1 MKYDKKKIST
11 VKNYDAR
18 VRPWYRAAVQ
28 AKKSTWSGIYQFSS
42 LEEIRLGTMAVEPV
56 YDNND
61 NLLGVLGT
69 DIILTQLSDFL
80 SSLKIGK
87 SGIIYI
93 IEANGL
99 LVATSTKEPLAK
111 VDKNREATR
120 IKAQDSKN
128 ISIRSSIQELSKQI
142 DLSQLINLSQ
152 EFDFKIKDERY
163 LARSVPF
170 KDGRGIE
177 WAIVVVVPESDFME
191 QINANTRT
199 TILLCLGALIL
210 AAGVGIFTSRW
221 IAAPIRRLSSASA
234 AIAAGNLQQKVEIKA
249 IKELGILGD
258 SFNNMSQKLQAA
270 FIALEKSNQE
280 LENRVKARTAQLK
293 KAKEK
298 AEVANQ
304 AKSEFL
310 ANMSH
315 ELRTP
320 LNVILGF
327 SQLMNRDDSLAKSHQ
342 ENLKIINR
350 SGEHLLSLINGVLDM
365 SKIEAGRVSLNQD
378 PFDLYILLHTI
389 AEMLQFKAQSKGL
402 HFSIEIAPEVPQYL
416 VGDRGKLQQV
426 LINIL
431 GNGIEFTEQGSV
443 ILTAK
448 IKDPEKITNI
458 YFEVKD
464 TGPGITPEEINTLFL
479 PFVQTATGRKSQN
492 GTGLGLAIAK
502 KFIELMGGDI
512 SVHSELGKGT
522 VFKFHVVAEITD
534 GSKIVKQKP
543 NRKVVG
549 LRSGQKKYRILVV
562 DDRSDNRQLLVK
574 FLTDV
579 DLEVKEARNGKEAV
593 DIWESWQPDLIWMDM
608 RMPVMDGY
616 EATKIIKSRLKD
628 RETKIIALTASSFA
642 EEKAILLTAGCDD
655 FVRKPFLE
663 SDIWDTMARHLD
675 ITYIYKA
682 EKEIYQEKEE
692 NNPSKVKLKLSI
704 LKQIMPDGW
713 FVDVFKAASQLNRDL
728 LQDLIAQI
736 PSEHD
741 SIARILTEMVDNFD
755 FERIL
760 KIVKND

>member
-1 MKYDKKKIST
+1 
-11 VKNYDAR
+11 
-18 VRPWYRAAVQ
+18 
-28 AKKSTWSGIYQFSS
+28 
-42 LEEIRLGTMAVEPV
+42 MAVEPV

>member
-1 MKYDKKKIST
+1 
-11 VKNYDAR
+11 
-18 VRPWYRAAVQ
+18 
-28 AKKSTWSGIYQFSS
+28 
-42 LEEIRLGTMAVEPV
+42 MAVEPV

-128 ISIRSSIQELSKQI
+128 ISIRSSIQELSKKI
-142 DLSQLINLSQ
+142 DLSQLINLSK
-152 EFDFKIKDERY
+152 EFDFKIKNERY

-210 AAGVGIFTSRW
+210 ATGVGIFTSRW

-402 HFSIEIAPEVPQYL
+402 HFSIEIAPEVPQYI

-431 GNGIEFTEQGSV
+431 GNAIEFTEQGSV
-443 ILTAK
+443 ILKTK

-458 YFEVKD
+458 YFEIED
-464 TGPGITPEEINTLFL
+464 TGPGIAPEEINNLFL
-479 PFVQTATGRKSQN
+479 PFVQTTKGRKSQK

-522 VFKFHVVAEITD
+522 IFKFYVAAEITD
-534 GSKIVKQKP
+534 GSKIVEQKP

-579 DLEVKEARNGKEAV
+579 DLEVKEATNGKEAV

-663 SDIWDTMARHLD
+663 SDIWDTMARHLE